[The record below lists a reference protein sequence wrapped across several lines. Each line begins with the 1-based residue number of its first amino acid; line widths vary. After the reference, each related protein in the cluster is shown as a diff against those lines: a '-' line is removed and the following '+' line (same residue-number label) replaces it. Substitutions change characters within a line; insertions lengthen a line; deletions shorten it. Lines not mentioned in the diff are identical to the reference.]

1 MFRLVS
7 MVFLVGSLTIHSAFA
22 GPPEA
27 DGWTQESPR
36 DEVRPEFTWDASGG
50 REGHG
55 ALVISADDR
64 KGLQGHWQK
73 TFDVEGGQYHRF
85 SVWRKTDGIDLV
97 RRAAMARITWLDKDG
112 GRVSHDAPSV
122 ASFME
127 GTRPRAE
134 PEFPVD
140 GGTDGEWTEVAG
152 TYLVPSDAAQ
162 GVVELHFRWGPPHSS
177 VAWSDVSLE
186 AIDPPAPRIVR
197 LATVH
202 YRPNGG
208 SNPQENREQFPPLIE
223 EAAAQDADLV
233 VLPEVLTFSGTGLSY
248 ADCAEPVPGPST
260 EFFGA
265 LAKEHDMY
273 IVAGIIEKDEHLM
286 YNVSILMGP
295 DGELVGK
302 YRKVTLPRGEI
313 EAGIM
318 PGDEYPVFETR
329 FGKVGMMIC
338 YDGFYPE
345 VARELSNNGA
355 EVIAFP
361 VAGCNPMLSA
371 ARACENHTYVVSS
384 TYTDV
389 SSDWMISAIFGHDGR
404 PLAQATQWG
413 TVAVAEVDLN
423 QPLLWQ
429 SLGDFKAQIERHR
442 PLLPREGSDRE

>member
-1 MFRLVS
+1 MRLTR
-7 MVFLVGSLTIHSAFA
+7 FLLLSAGMTALTLQSASA
-22 GPPEA
+22 GGP
-27 DGWTQESPR
+27 DGWSTETPR
-36 DEVRPEFTWDASGG
+36 DEVRPEFIWNADG
-50 REGHG
+50 GHG
-55 ALVISADDR
+55 GEGALEIKADQR
-64 KGLQGHWQK
+64 RGLQGHWQK
-73 TFDVEGGQYHRF
+73 TFEVEGGRHYRF
-85 SVWRKTDGIDLV
+85 SVWRRTEGIDLV
-97 RRAAMARITWLDKDG
+97 RRAAMARIRWLDAEG
-112 GRVSHDAPSV
+112 GRVQHDAISN

-127 GTRPRAE
+127 GTRPRSE

-140 GGTDGEWTEVAG
+140 QEVDGDWTRVSG

-162 GVVELHFRWGPPHSS
+162 AVIELHFRWGPPDSS
-177 VAWSDVSLE
+177 VAWSDVSLD
-186 AIDPPAPRIVR
+186 AVDPPEPRIVR
-197 LATVH
+197 LGTVH
-202 YRPNGG
+202 YRPHGG
-208 SNPQENREQFPPLIE
+208 STPQENREQFPPLIE
-223 EAAAQDADLV
+223 EAAKQEADLL

-248 ADCAEPVPGPST
+248 AECAEPVPGPST

-265 LAKEHDMY
+265 LAKKHDMY
-273 IVAGIIEKDEHLM
+273 IVAGIIEKDDHLL
-286 YNVSILMGP
+286 YNVSILLGP

-384 TYTDV
+384 TYTDI

-442 PLLPREGSDRE
+442 PLLPREVQAAE